1 MKKAFF
7 SNWIIMSIV
16 IAVCSFVEG
25 CKKPT
30 ECKVSHWP
38 DPEVTISWDGCN
50 DVKTLKDYFDCHDS
64 AIYSNSY
71 KTIQVRGFIKMY
83 IDSSRVLTGLA
94 ICSDTIITPDHYILL
109 GYQDGAPAF
118 TYDST
123 CMSKLT
129 GLIGPPYWHDGCC
142 NSKLLLYIQKIEKY

>member
-1 MKKAFF
+1 METNNTRKNMKTSKLILLSVFF
-7 SNWIIMSIV
+7 SLV
-16 IAVCSFVEG
+16 VLVTPG

-94 ICSDTIITPDHYILL
+94 ICSDTIITPDNYILL
-109 GYQDGAPAF
+109 SYQDGAPAF

-129 GLIGPPYWHDGCC
+129 GLIVPP
-142 NSKLLLYIQKIEKY
+142 

>member
-1 MKKAFF
+1 MKTMNYKT
-7 SNWIIMSIV
+7 IIILAASILLT
-16 IAVCSFVEG
+16 ICG

-38 DPEVTISWDGCN
+38 DPGVTISWDGWN
-50 DVKTLKDYFDCHDS
+50 DVKTLKNYFDCHDS

-71 KTIQVRGFIKMY
+71 KTIQVRGYIKKYAVPSRY
-83 IDSSRVLTGLA
+83 INTLA
-94 ICSDTIITPDHYILL
+94 ICSDTFMTPDNYILL
-109 GYQDGAPAF
+109 DYLDGAPVF

-142 NSKLLLYIQKIEKY
+142 NSKLLLYIQKIEKL